1 MEAPRFLESLHDLAG
16 EPMITLADVDR
27 VGAGRA
33 ADPAAAS
40 TLRAETYTE
49 QRWYDFEQSAVFARS
64 WQWVC
69 HREKL
74 AEAGD
79 YITVTVAGH
88 PVVVVRDRAGE
99 LRAFYNV
106 CKHRAH
112 EVAAGEG
119 SARSLRCPY
128 HGWTYDLDGSL
139 LAARHTQDLV
149 DFDPSGI
156 CLEAVQVEEFAGFV
170 FVNLDLTAAALRLQS
185 GDLGSEIAAK
195 APGIADLTLAR
206 RLTYDIASNWKNVV
220 ENYLECYH
228 CHIAHRDF
236 VSLVD
241 MSTYRITT
249 HGIHSSQTAE
259 AGRSANSAYDV
270 ADATVRIHEA
280 WWLWPNTCL
289 MRYPGR
295 GNVMVMHVIP
305 AGADRTLETYDFY
318 LADAEPNAAEAEAIR
333 YVDEVLQ
340 VEDIGLVE
348 STQRGMR
355 TPAFTS
361 GRLVCDPAGGGISEH
376 GVHHFGGLL
385 LEAYRAWA
393 AGEQTGATD
402 GGEAGS
408 QFSGVSDQSA
418 LERGIDEGWIAL
430 PRRSGLEPIT
440 RSSSARSTTE
450 VLDEDRG

>member
-1 MEAPRFLESLHDLAG
+1 MTAL
-16 EPMITLADVDR
+16 ITLADVHR
-27 VGAGRA
+27 VGGDHAE
-33 ADPAAAS
+33 DPAAAG
-40 TLRAETYTE
+40 TLHAETYTQ
-49 QRWYDFEQSAVFARS
+49 QRWYAFEQAAVIART
-64 WQWVC
+64 WQLVC

-74 AEAGD
+74 AAAGD
-79 YITVTVAGH
+79 YVTTTVAGL
-88 PVVVVRDRAGE
+88 PVLVVRAGGGE

-112 EVAAGEG
+112 EIVAGEG

-128 HGWTYDLDGSL
+128 HGWTYGLDGSL
-139 LAARHTQDLV
+139 VAARHTKNLV

-156 CLEAVQVEEFAGFV
+156 CLDAVQAEEFGGFV
-170 FVNLDLTAAALRLQS
+170 FVNLDVTAAPLRLQAS
-185 GDLGSEIAAK
+185 DLADEIAAK
-195 APGIADLTLAR
+195 APDIANLTLAR

-228 CHIAHRDF
+228 CHIAHKDF

-241 MSTYRITT
+241 MSTYKITT
-249 HGIHSSQTAE
+249 RDIYSSQTAE

-295 GNVMVMHVIP
+295 GNVMMMHVIP
-305 AGADRTLETYDFY
+305 AGPDRTLETYDFY
-318 LADAEPNAAEAEAIR
+318 LEDAEPNAAEAEAIR

-348 STQRGMR
+348 NVQRGMQ

-361 GRLVCDPAGGGISEH
+361 GRLVCDPAGGGVSEH
-376 GVHHFGGLL
+376 GVHHFQRLL
-385 LEAYRAWA
+385 LEAYRA
-393 AGEQTGATD
+393 
-402 GGEAGS
+402 
-408 QFSGVSDQSA
+408 GVTNG
-418 LERGIDEGWIAL
+418 R
-430 PRRSGLEPIT
+430 
-440 RSSSARSTTE
+440 
-450 VLDEDRG
+450 